1 MMHIVDF
8 ISFILTV
15 IASVCIIGIVVIFA
29 GFFFGIG
36 QNLANLLF

>member
-8 ISFILTV
+8 ISFMLTV
-15 IASVCIIGIVVIFA
+15 IASVCIVAIFA